1 MTPARN
7 PFTPAL
13 LVATGAFIASA
24 VLVELIVPRV
34 VRVQVV
40 AAEPSFLDGVRVGL
54 LLAALVDLVRGWRAL
69 TPLRTAPFGAPT
81 RRAAAHDHPLRVAG
95 ALILTGVA
103 LALTTLGFTLA
114 YGADATDAL
123 VASVS
128 VYLAVGLPVLPAHL
142 ALRRLLVQEARGLE
156 GAGAVPAVRQ
166 PVRLRVAMAVQ
177 LPVVVCVAALVVVEQ
192 SNTQDYARDVSRF
205 YDGQYVDVLERVLRI
220 LPDDEARDAMMS
232 SLTPPPGVMPY
243 RATSLDVG
251 GDLVGAV
258 ADPHVPRPWSLRLVP
273 IALFVVVAL
282 FALSLGAW
290 LSREVT
296 RELRSVRDALARV
309 RARPE
314 GQEPLPG
321 PEGVEAG
328 FRETH
333 ALVEAF
339 GDALRGFQTRRDAL
353 DEATA
358 ARRASDAAKARF
370 LAHVSHELKSPLNT
384 ILGFSEVLLAGMD
397 GPLTPTQTRHLGILW
412 RSGDT
417 LLRFIL
423 ALLDAARME
432 ASPGRQGASAPITAE
447 AIAQELRS
455 QWRRDPLGRVQLE
468 IEVEPSAAAVRPP
481 LDAQRTVRALALC
494 AGVLI
499 DAVEEGTV
507 EVRLHAEASTLL
519 VDVRLV
525 RSSGASPDEVDA
537 DRRRLR
543 LHLDDAE
550 TGRSESAAGTARRLF
565 DSLASQQGGTV
576 ERTDTVDTAWPA
588 FRFAF
593 PERADAG
600 PLAAGPAA
608 VLA

>member
-1 MTPARN
+1 VTPARG
-7 PFTPAL
+7 PYSLAL
-13 LVATGAFIASA
+13 LVATGAFITAA

-40 AAEPSFLDGVRVGL
+40 SAEPSFLDGVRIAL
-54 LLAALVDLVRGWRAL
+54 ALAALVDLARGWRAL

-128 VYLAVGLPVLPAHL
+128 VYLAVGLPVLPVHL
-142 ALRRLLVQEARGLE
+142 ALRRLLVHEARGRE

-220 LPDDEARDAMMS
+220 MPDEVARDALMS
-232 SLTPPPGVMPY
+232 DLRPPLGVMPY
-243 RATSLDVG
+243 RATSLTAGDDV
-251 GDLVGAV
+251 VGAV
-258 ADPHVPRPWSLRLVP
+258 ADPHVVRPWTLRVVP

-296 RELRSVRDALARV
+296 RELRSVREALARV

-314 GQEPLPG
+314 GQEPLLG
-321 PEGVEAG
+321 PEGAEAG
-328 FRETH
+328 FRETR

-339 GDALRGFQTRRDAL
+339 GDALRGFQARRDAL

-432 ASPGRQGASAPITAE
+432 ASPGRQTASAALTAE

-455 QWRRDPLGRVQLE
+455 QWRRDPLGRVRLE
-468 IEVEPSAAAVRPP
+468 VEVEPSAVAVRPH
-481 LDAQRTVRALALC
+481 LDAPRTVRALALC

-507 EVRLHAEASTLL
+507 EVRLHADGTTLL
-519 VDVRLV
+519 VDVSLL
-525 RSSGASPDEVDA
+525 RSGGVSPDEVDA

-543 LHLDDAE
+543 LQLADAE
-550 TGRSESAAGTARRLF
+550 TGRSESAAGTACRLF
-565 DSLASQQGGTV
+565 DSLAAQQGGTV
-576 ERTDTVDTAWPA
+576 ERRDTAETDWPA
-588 FRFAF
+588 FRFVF
-593 PERADAG
+593 PDRAGLD
-600 PLAAGPAA
+600 PVLAGPAA